1 MKIRENYTCPLEF
14 VHDLIRGKWK
24 TIIVFKLRNGSM
36 SLSELENG
44 IEGIS
49 QKMLLQ
55 HLKELQAY
63 DIVRKKSYEGYPL
76 KVAYFLSPKRGRKI
90 LESINLMQEIGIE
103 IMVDRGAFDV
113 LDDKGIDYSCFIK
126 DTDKKVIA

>member
-36 SLSELENG
+36 SLSELENA

-55 HLKELQAY
+55 HLKELQTY
-63 DIVRKKSYEGYPL
+63 DIVRKKSFEGYPL
-76 KVAYFLSPKRGRKI
+76 KVAYSLSPERGQKI
-90 LESINLMQEIGIE
+90 LESIRIMQEVGIE
-103 IMVDRGAFDV
+103 IMVEKGDFEV
-113 LDDKGIDYSCFIK
+113 LDKKGIDYSCFTSK
-126 DTDKKVIA
+126 L